1 MGRRQT
7 TEHAHAGHSGRGRV
21 LSNANRNPMGCG
33 SVLIHSAERKVRI
46 HRSPARSL
54 RTISSEAAKPPLP
67 FLQWKTR
74 LAMSKPTVVISM
86 VDGSFS
92 SLHSTALQCKLSY
105 RRGGRAGV

>member
-1 MGRRQT
+1 MGQ
-7 TEHAHAGHSGRGRV
+7 S
-21 LSNANRNPMGCG
+21 
-33 SVLIHSAERKVRI
+33 RKAFSDAVPEVRI
-46 HRSPARSL
+46 RFPPARSL